1 MKIRKPLVILM
12 VSVLLTTLG
21 FLRTFIFLMVDMLET
36 AKKPTSIDQYIA
48 AQPVSVRTGLEKL
61 RITIKK
67 AAPKAEEVISYQMPG
82 FRFHGI
88 LVWFAAANDHY
99 GFYPFPKTIDAFK
112 SKLVTYELSKGTIKF
127 PLDKPI
133 PVKLITE
140 IVKFRVIENLKRKR

>member
-1 MKIRKPLVILM
+1 
-12 VSVLLTTLG
+12 
-21 FLRTFIFLMVDMLET
+21 MVDMLE
-36 AKKPTSIDQYIA
+36 ASKKPTSIDQYIA
-48 AQPVSVRTGLEKL
+48 AQPVSVRAGLEKL

-99 GFYPFPKTIDAFK
+99 GLYPFPKTIDAFRP
-112 SKLVTYELSKGTIKF
+112 KLAAYELSKGTIKF

-140 IVKFRVIENLKRKR
+140 IVKFRVSENLKRKR